1 MSLVMDVSF
10 VCECG
15 ELIDDIVYV
24 QDPDFSAEKNRDSQT
39 DSWQEVYCHSCD
51 KEYTVQVTNTHYGAM
66 ASLDSGDV
74 EVNYGMPY
82 YPEGDP
88 DELYWYIDNKTHH
101 DILKNHLKSVRTLLD
116 VEVPPET
123 SFSLLVMLHGH
134 VVSAIEGYLAG
145 VFIHQVTNSEDL
157 TRSLVET
164 DPEFSKRT
172 FSLKEIFEKQS
183 GLKVTVATYL
193 KELIFH
199 DLKKIKP
206 MFRDVLGHDF
216 GDISWLFK
224 DVLKRH
230 DCVHRA
236 GYDKDGNEI
245 EVSKESILELLE
257 RVEVLADSVEV
268 TLNQLDAEAAET
280 AETAEDIA
288 PF

>member
-15 ELIDDIVYV
+15 ELVDDIVYV

-39 DSWQEVYCHSCD
+39 DSWQEVYCPSCE
-51 KEYTVQVTNTHYGAM
+51 KEYTVQVTNTFYGAM
-66 ASLDSGDV
+66 ASIDSGDV
-74 EVNYGMPY
+74 DLSYGVPY
-82 YPEGDP
+82 YPENDP
-88 DELYWYIDNKTHH
+88 DELYWYIDNKTHC

-123 SFSLLVMLHGH
+123 LFSLWVMLHGH

-145 VFIHQVTNSEDL
+145 VFIHRVTNSDEL
-157 TRSLVET
+157 TQRLVET

-206 MFRDVLGHDF
+206 MFRVVLGHDF

-236 GYDKDGNEI
+236 GYDKDGNAI

-257 RVEVLADSVEV
+257 KVEALADSVEA
-268 TLNQLDAEAAET
+268 TLDKLDKEAAEAAE
-280 AETAEDIA
+280 AAAVDA